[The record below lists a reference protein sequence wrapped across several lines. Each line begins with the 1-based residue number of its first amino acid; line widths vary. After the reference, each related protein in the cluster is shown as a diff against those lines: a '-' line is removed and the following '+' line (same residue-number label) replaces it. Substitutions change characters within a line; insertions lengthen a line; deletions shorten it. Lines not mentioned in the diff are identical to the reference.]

1 MNLKSSNW
9 IGILLVALFLVPHF
23 SYAQNTP
30 LFDDESVLEIT
41 LSGDLTSLFKDREG
55 EPQNFDIQLMYV
67 DSEQK
72 PVTISLKSKTRGKF
86 RRIPGFCEYPPILL
100 NFAKRSVTNTI
111 FQNQDKLKL
120 VMPCRGDKYILNE
133 YYAYKIYNLI
143 SDNSFKVK
151 LLKVNLQDSNSK
163 TKQKGPFFA
172 FLIEEED
179 LMAERN
185 KMVPVKQEL
194 IRPEDLNPPEFLNMA
209 IFQYMIANTD
219 WSVQYRQNIKLVK
232 DPVTGR
238 LVGVPYDFD
247 HAGIVGAPYAKP
259 AEQLNMVSVKERRYR
274 GYCIEDMEIF
284 KEVFE
289 LYQSKKEDI
298 YSIYTSSPH
307 LDEKYVKYTLKYL
320 DDFYKTLS
328 QPKYA
333 KVEMQYPCLEEGTGH
348 VVIRGLKK

>member
-1 MNLKSSNW
+1 MNLKSSNRLGVLW
-9 IGILLVALFLVPHF
+9 LALSLMPLFTD
-23 SYAQNTP
+23 AQTP
-30 LFDDESVLEIT
+30 SLFDDESLLEIT

-72 PVTISLKSKTRGKF
+72 PVTIPLKSKTRGKF
-86 RRIPGFCEYPPILL
+86 RRSMGHCEFPPIFL
-100 NFAKRSVTNTI
+100 NFAKGSVKNTL
-111 FQNQDKLKL
+111 FENQDKLKL
-120 VMPCRGDKYILNE
+120 VMPCKGDKYVLNE

-143 SDNSFKVK
+143 SDYSFKVK
-151 LLKVNLQDSNSK
+151 LLKINLQDSDPK
-163 TKQKGPFFA
+163 AKQKDPFYA

-185 KMVPVKQEL
+185 NMVPVKEEL

-232 DPVTGR
+232 DPITGR

-259 AEQLNMVSVKERRYR
+259 AEQLEMVSVRERRYR
-274 GYCIEDMEIF
+274 GYCIEDMEVF
-284 KEVFE
+284 NDVFE
-289 LYQSKKEDI
+289 LYQSKKEEI
-298 YSIYTSSPH
+298 YSVYTSSPY
-307 LDEKYVKYTLKYL
+307 LDPKYAKSTLKYL
-320 DDFYKTLS
+320 DDFYKILS

-333 KVEMQYPCLEEGTGH
+333 KIEMQYPCLEDGTGH